1 MRSWG
6 RPMADPQPINVGH
19 LGTRLSPHMQRYA
32 QATLDIVPWVQRLKE
47 RVSPAFA
54 HEHAMLFVTLDTLE
68 ERHG

>member
-1 MRSWG
+1 
-6 RPMADPQPINVGH
+6 MAA
-19 LGTRLSPHMQRYA
+19 RLSPHMQRYA

-54 HEHAMLFVTLDTLE
+54 HEHAMLFVAIDTLE